1 VSVCDP
7 DQSDFFI
14 IEGMSL
20 CDTVGDRKVTLLLLQ
35 WTVTKGA
42 QMAKEAFFHD
52 WLVSHLQGRL
62 ARDYKDITANIGE
75 DRKHEFNGHYP
86 DLILANQGMV
96 LAIME
101 VETEESI
108 TAEKAGRWKE
118 LAGLG
123 AKLILMVP
131 NHTRPKVMDLVLQK
145 GLAGKVGVASYEITV
160 KM

>member
-1 VSVCDP
+1 
-7 DQSDFFI
+7 
-14 IEGMSL
+14 
-20 CDTVGDRKVTLLLLQ
+20 LLLLQ
-35 WTVTKGA
+35 WAFQKGA

-52 WLVSHLQGRL
+52 WLVSYLQGRL
-62 ARDYKDITANIGE
+62 ARDYKEIRANIGA
-75 DRKHEFNGHYP
+75 DKKHEFHGHYP

-101 VETEESI
+101 VETEETI
-108 TAEKAGRWKE
+108 TAEQAE
-118 LAGLG
+118 LWQEFSGLG

-131 NHTRPKVMDLVLQK
+131 NHMRPKVMDLVLQK

>member
-1 VSVCDP
+1 
-7 DQSDFFI
+7 
-14 IEGMSL
+14 M
-20 CDTVGDRKVTLLLLQ
+20 
-35 WTVTKGA
+35 TK
-42 QMAKEAFFHD
+42 EVFFHD
-52 WLVSHLQGRL
+52 WLVTYLQGRL
-62 ARDYKDITANIGE
+62 ARDYKEIQANYQ
-75 DRKHEFNGHYP
+75 DDQQHEFNGHFP

-108 TAEKAGRWKE
+108 TSEQAERWQE

-131 NHTRPKVMDLVLQK
+131 SHTRPKVMDLVMKK
-145 GLAGKVGVASYEITV
+145 GWAGKVGVGSYDINI

>member
-1 VSVCDP
+1 
-7 DQSDFFI
+7 
-14 IEGMSL
+14 M
-20 CDTVGDRKVTLLLLQ
+20 T
-35 WTVTKGA
+35 
-42 QMAKEAFFHD
+42 KEAFFHD
-52 WLVSHLQGRL
+52 WLVSYLERSL
-62 ARDYKDITANIGE
+62 ARDYKEILANGTE
-75 DRKHEFNGHYP
+75 AQQHEYNGHYP

-108 TAEKAGRWKE
+108 TPQQAERWKE

-145 GLAGKVGVASYEITV
+145 GLAGKVGVGSYEITI

>member
-1 VSVCDP
+1 MT
-7 DQSDFFI
+7 Q
-14 IEGMSL
+14 E
-20 CDTVGDRKVTLLLLQ
+20 T
-35 WTVTKGA
+35 
-42 QMAKEAFFHD
+42 FFHD

-62 ARDYKDITANIGE
+62 ARDYKEIKANGE
-75 DRKHEFNGHYP
+75 EQKHEFNGHYP

-108 TAEKAGRWKE
+108 TPERAERWKE

-145 GLAGKVGVASYEITV
+145 GLAGKVGVGSYEITV
-160 KM
+160 RM

>member
-1 VSVCDP
+1 M
-7 DQSDFFI
+7 
-14 IEGMSL
+14 GH
-20 CDTVGDRKVTLLLLQ
+20 
-35 WTVTKGA
+35 TKGA
-42 QMAKEAFFHD
+42 AMAKEAFFHD
-52 WLVSHLQGRL
+52 WLVSYLQGRL
-62 ARDYKDITANIGE
+62 ARDYKEIKANIGA
-75 DRKHEFNGHYP
+75 DKKHDFHCRYP

-108 TAEKAGRWKE
+108 TTEQAELWKE
-118 LAGLG
+118 LAWLG

-145 GLAGKVGVASYEITV
+145 GLAGKVGVASYEITI

>member
-1 VSVCDP
+1 MTA
-7 DQSDFFI
+7 I
-14 IEGMSL
+14 RARRGAEM
-20 CDTVGDRKVTLLLLQ
+20 
-35 WTVTKGA
+35 TKD
-42 QMAKEAFFHD
+42 AFFHD
-52 WLVSHLQGRL
+52 WLVSYLQQRL
-62 ARDYKDITANIGE
+62 AKDYKEVRANYRDE
-75 DRKHEFNGHYP
+75 QKHAFSGRYP

-108 TAEKAGRWKE
+108 TPEQAGQWKE

-131 NHTRPKVMDLVLQK
+131 NHTRPKVMDLVFQK
-145 GLAGKVGVASYEITV
+145 GLAGKVGVGSYEITI

>member
-1 VSVCDP
+1 
-7 DQSDFFI
+7 
-14 IEGMSL
+14 
-20 CDTVGDRKVTLLLLQ
+20 LLLLQ
-35 WTVTKGA
+35 WAFQKGA

-52 WLVSHLQGRL
+52 WLVSYLQGRL
-62 ARDYKDITANIGE
+62 ARDYKEIKANVGA
-75 DRKHEFNGHYP
+75 DKKHEFHGHYP

-101 VETEESI
+101 VETEETI
-108 TAEKAGRWKE
+108 TAEQAELWKE
-118 LAGLG
+118 FAGLG

-131 NHTRPKVMDLVLQK
+131 NHMRPKVMDLVLQK

>member
-1 VSVCDP
+1 MKRD
-7 DQSDFFI
+7 
-14 IEGMSL
+14 E
-20 CDTVGDRKVTLLLLQ
+20 
-35 WTVTKGA
+35 
-42 QMAKEAFFHD
+42 FFHD
-52 WLVSHLQGRL
+52 WLVSYLQRRL
-62 ARDYKDITANIGE
+62 ARDYKEILANGTAE
-75 DRKHEFNGHYP
+75 QQHEFNGHYP

-108 TAEKAGRWKE
+108 TPEQAERWKT
-118 LAGLG
+118 LADLG

-145 GLAGKVGVASYEITV
+145 GLAGKVGVGSYEISI

>member
-1 VSVCDP
+1 MGH
-7 DQSDFFI
+7 DQRGA
-14 IEGMSL
+14 EM
-20 CDTVGDRKVTLLLLQ
+20 
-35 WTVTKGA
+35 TKDA
-42 QMAKEAFFHD
+42 LFHD
-52 WLVSHLQGRL
+52 WLVSYLQERL
-62 ARDYKDITANIGE
+62 AKDYKEVRANYQSE
-75 DRKHEFNGHYP
+75 RKHEFNGRYP

-108 TAEKAGRWKE
+108 TSAQADQWKE

-131 NHTRPKVMDLVLQK
+131 NHTRPKVMDLVFQK
-145 GLAGKVGVASYEITV
+145 GLAGKVGVGSYEITV

>member
-1 VSVCDP
+1 MKKY
-7 DQSDFFI
+7 
-14 IEGMSL
+14 E
-20 CDTVGDRKVTLLLLQ
+20 
-35 WTVTKGA
+35 
-42 QMAKEAFFHD
+42 FFHD
-52 WLVSHLQGRL
+52 WLVSYLQGRL
-62 ARDYKDITANIGE
+62 ARDYKEIQANYRDE
-75 DRKHEFNGHYP
+75 QQHEFNGYYP

-108 TAEKAGRWKE
+108 TPEQAEGWKA

-131 NHTRPKVMDLVLQK
+131 NHMRPKVMDLVLQK
-145 GLAGKVGVASYEITV
+145 GLAGMVGVGSYEITI

>member
-1 VSVCDP
+1 
-7 DQSDFFI
+7 
-14 IEGMSL
+14 MAH
-20 CDTVGDRKVTLLLLQ
+20 
-35 WTVTKGA
+35 TKGG
-42 QMAKEAFFHD
+42 QTMSKEAFFHH
-52 WLVSHLQGRL
+52 WLVSYLQGRL
-62 ARDYKDITANIGE
+62 ARDYKEIKANGE
-75 DRKHEFNGHYP
+75 EQKHEFNGHYP

-108 TAEKAGRWKE
+108 TPERAERWKE

-145 GLAGKVGVASYEITV
+145 GLAGKVGVGSYEITV
-160 KM
+160 RM